1 MRWVRFAVVL
11 TFVWSVHAQ
20 AEQEVVTTWPTT
32 TSYLGFIDFEQA
44 VDGRI
49 YVSAGGRYALY
60 LGGDLVGEGDNE
72 AGLSVYEVSFSRRT
86 NNVALVVGDE
96 GTPDTFG
103 FLIALETEEGL
114 IVASPSDRT
123 SSWFWSDYPLENEP
137 DASWMK
143 LKANRLDRHTEDG
156 NSVSWNPV
164 QEGSLPTDSFV
175 EVPGID
181 MESVKSLAGYP
192 GGTDGGRNGLQL
204 RSFKG
209 VNLALG
215 SYSADPNIVDGDIN
229 TSFNFRRGASALLQS
244 AQTDLGR
251 LVPISRVRVLTE
263 PPSRGTFEDVSLKGY
278 SIFLSKDGVDFI
290 EVGSANNIVNFQE
303 TTVEFPTIV
312 ARHVRLVVTD
322 FSTRDA
328 SPRVGEMEVYGEGV
342 GANGYYTSPP
352 MNLAEG
358 APVNFGTVHAY
369 GDVPDQTDMK
379 LRFRSGN
386 DGANWEEWSA
396 WQSVADTELNVS
408 EPRSHIQFQ
417 VSMDSRDVLVSPKLD
432 SLSIRYDADQI
443 PVRDAQ
449 SWIAPLQVPIGEDV
463 DFTYRMQVEM
473 EGIDSGGIERIAILT
488 QWPADVDW
496 NAISSTGQASVDAVR
511 SYVTDDSLVV
521 YFSPPVGETTELTVP
536 FTSRLLS
543 AKHSFSS
550 FLYAPES
557 QNPLKTDERT
567 GVDAVSGEPFT
578 VTVTTEDFEIPI
590 LQEVEAVPA
599 VFTPNGDGIND
610 RVSLRFT
617 LGRMEG
623 ATLRLEVYTLS
634 GQRVRT
640 AHYEGVNAGR
650 YGGGSSSALVHWD
663 GRDDVGQTVEPGMY
677 IYKLA
682 VALDPT
688 ESVSMGSVGVAW

>member
-1 MRWVRFAVVL
+1 MDLKPVL
-11 TFVWSVHAQ
+11 
-20 AEQEVVTTWPTT
+20 
-32 TSYLGFIDFEQA
+32 
-44 VDGRI
+44 
-49 YVSAGGRYALY
+49 
-60 LGGDLVGEGDNE
+60 
-72 AGLSVYEVSFSRRT
+72 
-86 NNVALVVGDE
+86 
-96 GTPDTFG
+96 
-103 FLIALETEEGL
+103 
-114 IVASPSDRT
+114 
-123 SSWFWSDYPLENEP
+123 
-137 DASWMK
+137 
-143 LKANRLDRHTEDG
+143 
-156 NSVSWNPV
+156 
-164 QEGSLPTDSFV
+164 
-175 EVPGID
+175 
-181 MESVKSLAGYP
+181 
-192 GGTDGGRNGLQL
+192 
-204 RSFKG
+204 
-209 VNLALG
+209 
-215 SYSADPNIVDGDIN
+215 
-229 TSFNFRRGASALLQS
+229 
-244 AQTDLGR
+244 
-251 LVPISRVRVLTE
+251 
-263 PPSRGTFEDVSLKGY
+263 
-278 SIFLSKDGVDFI
+278 
-290 EVGSANNIVNFQE
+290 
-303 TTVEFPTIV
+303 
-312 ARHVRLVVTD
+312 
-322 FSTRDA
+322 
-328 SPRVGEMEVYGEGV
+328 
-342 GANGYYTSPP
+342 
-352 MNLAEG
+352 
-358 APVNFGTVHAY
+358 
-369 GDVPDQTDMK
+369 
-379 LRFRSGN
+379 
-386 DGANWEEWSA
+386 
-396 WQSVADTELNVS
+396 
-408 EPRSHIQFQ
+408 
-417 VSMDSRDVLVSPKLD
+417 
-432 SLSIRYDADQI
+432 
-443 PVRDAQ
+443 

-473 EGIDSGGIERIAILT
+473 EGVDSGGIERIAILT

-590 LQEVEAVPA
+590 LQDVEAVPA

-663 GRDDVGQTVEPGMY
+663 GRDDAGQTVEPGMY

>member
-1 MRWVRFAVVL
+1 MRWVRFAFVL
-11 TFVWSVHAQ
+11 VYAWSLHAQ
-20 AEQEVVTTWPTT
+20 AEQQVVTTWPTT
-32 TSYLGFIDFEQA
+32 TNYLGFVDFEKA

-49 YVSAGGRYALY
+49 YVSVGGRYALY
-60 LGGDLVGEGDNE
+60 LGGDLVGEGDYG
-72 AGLSVYEVSFSRRT
+72 AGLSVHEVSFSRRT
-86 NNVALVVGDE
+86 NNVALVVEDE
-96 GTPDTFG
+96 GTPGTFG

-114 IVASPSDRT
+114 IVTSPSDRT
-123 SSWFWSDYPLENEP
+123 SSWFWSDYPLENES

-192 GGTDGGRNGLQL
+192 GGTDGGRSGLQL

-229 TSFNFRRGASALLQS
+229 TSFKFRRGASALLQS

-251 LVPISRVRVLTE
+251 LVPISKVRVLTE
-263 PPSRGTFEDVSLKGY
+263 PPSRGTFEDVSLRGY
-278 SIFLSKDGVDFI
+278 SVFLSKDGVDFI
-290 EVGSANNIVNFQE
+290 EVGSANNIIDFQE
-303 TTVEFPTIV
+303 TIVEFPTIL
-312 ARHVRLVVTD
+312 ARHVRMVVTD

-342 GANGYYTSPP
+342 GASGYYTSPP
-352 MNLAEG
+352 MDLAEG
-358 APVNFGTVHAY
+358 APVNFSAVRAY
-369 GDVPDQTDMK
+369 GDVPDQTGMK
-379 LRFRSGN
+379 LRFRTGN
-386 DGANWEEWSA
+386 DGMNWQEWSA
-396 WQSVADTELNVS
+396 WQPVTETDLNVA

-417 VSMDSRDVLVSPKLD
+417 VSMASRDVLVSPKLD
-432 SLSIRYDADQI
+432 SLSISYDTDRI
-443 PVRDAQ
+443 PVSAAE

-463 DFTYRMQVEM
+463 DFTYRLQVGM
-473 EGIDSGGIERIAILT
+473 EGVEVEGIERMAIIT

-496 NAISSTGQASVDAVR
+496 SAISSTGQANVDAAR
-511 SYVTDDSLVV
+511 SYVTEDSLVI
-521 YFSPPVGETTELTVP
+521 YFSPPVSESTDLTIP
-536 FTSRLLS
+536 FTTRLLS
-543 AKHSFSS
+543 AKHRFSS

-557 QNPLKTDERT
+557 QNPLKADERI
-567 GVDAVSGEPFT
+567 GVDEVSGESFA
-578 VTVTTEDFEIPI
+578 VTVTTNDFEIPI
-590 LQEVEAVPA
+590 LQDVEAVPA

-634 GQRVRT
+634 GRPVHT
-640 AHYEGVNAGR
+640 GHYEEVNAGR
-650 YGGGSSSALVHWD
+650 YGGGSSSALVRWD
-663 GRDDVGQTVEPGMY
+663 GRDDAGQLVDPGLY

-688 ESVSMGSVGVAW
+688 ERVSVGSIGVAW